1 MRQVVGHSLHC
12 GWFRVPRGFSA
23 TDRFQ
28 CRLQSSTK
36 SMASVVKNHN
46 DVWPGLKTWRHSGV
60 DERILWGDK
69 GACVFPEGSEE
80 YKNAFMVL
88 RQEAHGREVPSCGSL
103 AEYGLA
109 VLNEPDPL
117 MKAALTHKAWN
128 EFHSGTIDV
137 MLDSNTSTVALEL
150 PDSPSRPE
158 TPELVPARMIPTLKQ
173 SPMAPNAYTLHNL
186 AHVELNAIDLA
197 WDTIVRFSFLDLP
210 KQFYLDFARVADDE
224 SRHLGWC
231 LQRMLEL
238 DCRYGDMPAHNLLW
252 EGCFASS
259 GDVRERLA
267 VVPMSQEARGLDAG
281 DRLAERLVGWGD
293 NRSAAIVARI
303 ADEEQAHVS
312 IGVFW
317 FKLICKALNED
328 SKSVFIDTLTEL
340 CPDLLRAPFN
350 HEKRQYVGIPR
361 EFYDESMWDEK
372 DRQKIERIRID
383 RREANPNGSGIIARQ
398 VAGASSNNC
407 SLDVEDLRRRLQI
420 FVSEELSASST

>member
-1 MRQVVGHSLHC
+1 MTMKSVMRQVVGHSLLCSRMSVSDTRRFHH
-12 GWFRVPRGFSA
+12 
-23 TDRFQ
+23 RFQ
-28 CRLQSSTK
+28 SSVK
-36 SMASVVKNHN
+36 EVVSVVKKYN
-46 DVWPGLKTWRHSGV
+46 DVWPGLETWRHSGV
-60 DERILWGDK
+60 DERVMWGDK
-69 GACVFPEGSEE
+69 GACVIPEGSEE
-80 YKNAFMVL
+80 CKNAFMAL
-88 RQEAHGREVPSCGSL
+88 RQEAHGREVVSCGSL
-103 AEYGLA
+103 VEYGLA

-128 EFHSGTIDV
+128 EFHSGAINVIVDLKMSDV
-137 MLDSNTSTVALEL
+137 SLDV
-150 PDSPSRPE
+150 PDSPSRPVK
-158 TPELVPARMIPTLKQ
+158 PELVPARMIPTLKQ
-173 SPMAPNAYTLHNL
+173 STMAPNAYTLHNL

-197 WDTIVRFSFLDLP
+197 WDTIVRFSCLDLP
-210 KQFYLDFARVADDE
+210 RQFYLDFARVADDE

-259 GDVRERLA
+259 RDVRERLA

-312 IGVFW
+312 IGVYW
-317 FKLICKALNED
+317 FKLICKALDED
-328 SKSVFIDTLTEL
+328 SKSVFIDTLTDL

-361 EFYDESMWDEK
+361 DFYDETMWNEK
-372 DRQKIERIRID
+372 HRQRIESIRID
-383 RREANPNGSGIIARQ
+383 RREANPNGSGIIARR
-398 VAGASSNNC
+398 VESDNNHK
-407 SLDVEDLRRRLQI
+407 LDVEDLRKRLQI
-420 FVSEELSASST
+420 FLAEESSARSS